1 MKPVL
6 KFTPIELSI
15 YERGKTFWYFSKAAP
30 TGYSVTVDIDVT
42 HMLAVL
48 KASGKKFFPA
58 YLWLATKIFCE
69 QKEFCLAM
77 QGKILGFYN
86 TLTPMYAVF
95 HEDDKTFS
103 LLWTEFD
110 DNFSEFYSA
119 YMSDK
124 AAFGNSHGIL
134 AKKEP
139 LPPQNAYTISCV
151 PWISFKHFSVHSY
164 ENKEYY
170 FPSVESGKFYK
181 TAKRPLCPSPSPATT
196 PQRTVGIFQGSLKS
210 SPPKQTSLK
219 NTFKHLS
226 ALYLEHEMFFSC
238 SFLFSKRY

>member
-6 KFTPIELSI
+6 KFTPIDLRT
-15 YERGKTFWYFSKAAP
+15 YERGETFWYFSKAAP

-48 KASGKKFFPA
+48 KAAKKKFFPA

-151 PWISFKHFSVHSY
+151 PCISFKHFSVHSY

-170 FPSVESGKFYK
+170 FPSVEAGKFYK
-181 TAKRPLCPSPSPATT
+181 CGEKTFMPLSVTCHHAAAD
-196 PQRTVGIFQGSLKS
+196 GW
-210 SPPKQTSLK
+210 
-219 NTFKHLS
+219 HLS
-226 ALYLEHEMFFSC
+226 RFLEKFFAKANKFEKYL
-238 SFLFSKRY
+238 

>member
-1 MKPVL
+1 ML
-6 KFTPIELSI
+6 KFTPIDLQT
-15 YERGKTFWYFSKAAP
+15 YERGETFWYFSKAAP

-77 QGKILGFYN
+77 RDEKLGFYN
-86 TLTPMYAVF
+86 ILTPMYAVF
-95 HEDDKTFS
+95 HDDDKTFS
-103 LLWTEFD
+103 LMWTEFD
-110 DNFSEFYSA
+110 DDFSAFYSS

-124 AAFGNSHGIL
+124 VNFAKNHGIL

-139 LPPQNAYTISCV
+139 LPPPNAYTISCV

-170 FPSVESGKFYK
+170 FPSVEAGKFYECGKK
-181 TAKRPLCPSPSPATT
+181 TFMPLSVTCHHAAADGWHLARFLERFSSEAKE
-196 PQRTVGIFQGSLKS
+196 FEK
-210 SPPKQTSLK
+210 
-219 NTFKHLS
+219 
-226 ALYLEHEMFFSC
+226 YL
-238 SFLFSKRY
+238 